1 MGLFGKKEKKAIRE
15 FSQKNIEYLTEIG
28 KDLEEMLDELQ
39 EHYDASKPSID
50 EFQEFASSISLKLT
64 KEEIEKLQAFSTKI
78 VKIKKCAKNGILAL
92 TELARNQRKSARE
105 ASREFSE
112 FIES

>member
-15 FSQKNIEYLTEIG
+15 FSQKNIEYLNEIG
-28 KDLEEMLDELQ
+28 KDLEEMLEDLQ
-39 EHYDASKPSID
+39 EQYESNRPSVA
-50 EFQEFASSISLKLT
+50 EFQEFAAVISSKLSD
-64 KEEIEKLQAFSTKI
+64 EEAQKLADYSNKI
-78 VKIKKCAKNGILAL
+78 VKVKKCAKNGILAL

-105 ASREFSE
+105 ASREFTE

>member
-15 FSQKNIEYLTEIG
+15 FSQKNMEYLTEIG

-39 EHYDASKPSID
+39 EHYEANKPSVV
-50 EFQEFASSISLKLT
+50 EFQEFATSISSKLS
-64 KEEIEKLQAFSTKI
+64 EEEVQKLQEFSSKI
-78 VKIKKCAKNGILAL
+78 VKVKKCAKNGILAL

>member
-15 FSQKNIEYLTEIG
+15 FSQKNIEFLTEIG
-28 KDLEEMLDELQ
+28 KDLEEMLDDLQ
-39 EHYDASKPSID
+39 EHYEASKPSVA
-50 EFQEFASSISLKLT
+50 EFQEFATAISSKLS
-64 KEEIEKLQAFSTKI
+64 EEEAQKLQEFSDKI
-78 VKIKKCAKNGILAL
+78 VKVKKCAKNGILAL
-92 TELARNQRKSARE
+92 TELARNQRKAARE

>member
-39 EHYDASKPSID
+39 EHYEANKPSVA
-50 EFQEFASSISLKLT
+50 EFQEFVAAISPKLS
-64 KEEIEKLQAFSTKI
+64 EEEAQKLAEYSNKI
-78 VKIKKCAKNGILAL
+78 IKVKKCAKNGILAL

>member
-15 FSQKNIEYLTEIG
+15 FSKKNIEFLTEIG

-39 EHYDASKPSID
+39 EHYEASKPSVL
-50 EFQEFASSISLKLT
+50 EFQEFATAITSKLSEEEAQKLK
-64 KEEIEKLQAFSTKI
+64 EFSDKI
-78 VKIKKCAKNGILAL
+78 VNVKKCAKKGILAL
-92 TELARNQRKSARE
+92 TELSRNQRKSTRE
-105 ASREFSE
+105 ANREFTE